1 MCRADASEPAGE
13 QGTLSSSAPHLQSA
27 RGKGVLSV
35 RRPGKAGKRGS
46 LSHKQKRRK
55 AVALEKARTALVS
68 V

>member
-1 MCRADASEPAGE
+1 M
-13 QGTLSSSAPHLQSA
+13 
-27 RGKGVLSV
+27 LSV

-55 AVALEKARTALVS
+55 AAALEKACTPLVS

>member
-1 MCRADASEPAGE
+1 M
-13 QGTLSSSAPHLQSA
+13 
-27 RGKGVLSV
+27 LSV

-55 AVALEKARTALVS
+55 AAALEKACTALVS